1 MYKVPMCKP
10 ASAANLFAN
19 HWTKRFVLF
28 GNQNWKDLAKT
39 ELCRETFI
47 LDQVTQFSVEFSC
60 IVIKRSRCQ
69 CYTISLLLS
78 ASLALAA
85 TSGDSFAG

>member
-47 LDQVTQFSVEFSC
+47 LDQVTQFSVEFPCNKKKKS
-60 IVIKRSRCQ
+60 VSGKFRK
-69 CYTISLLLS
+69 YLLGKGGRHCEPS
-78 ASLALAA
+78 EP
-85 TSGDSFAG
+85 F

>member
-1 MYKVPMCKP
+1 MCKP

-47 LDQVTQFSVEFSC
+47 LDQVTQFSVEFASNKKEEVC
-60 IVIKRSRCQ
+60 VSVTQYHFCSR
-69 CYTISLLLS
+69 
-78 ASLALAA
+78 
-85 TSGDSFAG
+85 